1 MSKQTSTDV
10 RFPGSQD
17 GDIVEVHGLST
28 SFTVAYTATSA
39 PSSGAIGAE
48 TGLTHEQIILRVTA
62 TTDCFITTAAT
73 PVALA
78 DGTHHYIPLGRE
90 QDIRKIQFSDKE
102 RTVRAVTWGDLST
115 AYRSTGI
122 PNITTY
128 FPMPKKFPN
137 LLKSLGVSVKD
148 MFTDVESKKR
158 VYRWIEENVHG
169 PDKNKQETLRSYI
182 WASAQN
188 EEGQKAQAWLETME
202 SYRFTAVTGVKC
214 VEKLFE
220 INPLG
225 ALTPAMAFGADLVLE
240 LPKTVRLDSII

>member
-1 MSKQTSTDV
+1 
-10 RFPGSQD
+10 
-17 GDIVEVHGLST
+17 
-28 SFTVAYTATSA
+28 
-39 PSSGAIGAE
+39 
-48 TGLTHEQIILRVTA
+48 
-62 TTDCFITTAAT
+62 
-73 PVALA
+73 
-78 DGTHHYIPLGRE
+78 
-90 QDIRKIQFSDKE
+90 
-102 RTVRAVTWGDLST
+102 
-115 AYRSTGI
+115 
-122 PNITTY
+122 
-128 FPMPKKFPN
+128 MPKKFPN